1 VVRQTDIDQKKFDL
15 LVTTNRRLAT
25 KYEGAIFIHSFITTK
40 ELRKIENR
48 MYLLK
53 GQKRKRQMEI
63 RTDQFI
69 AKELYFNQIDP
80 ADLTPEMLL
89 DQMIQRMSIQKYCSS
104 DFKKSV
110 KKREQLSPT
119 SFPSGIAVPHAIDR
133 TAEKSGISIMTLQE
147 PIRWANYEV
156 KLVALVAIRQE
167 DAPIFDD
174 FFEKFIEIMSEPIHI
189 KQLSQT
195 ADYAAFVL
203 KFKQFVTAET

>member
-1 VVRQTDIDQKKFDL
+1 M

-69 AKELYFNQIDP
+69 AKELYFSQIDP

-104 DFKKSV
+104 DFKKV
-110 KKREQLSPT
+110 
-119 SFPSGIAVPHAIDR
+119 
-133 TAEKSGISIMTLQE
+133 
-147 PIRWANYEV
+147 
-156 KLVALVAIRQE
+156 
-167 DAPIFDD
+167 
-174 FFEKFIEIMSEPIHI
+174 
-189 KQLSQT
+189 
-195 ADYAAFVL
+195 
-203 KFKQFVTAET
+203 